1 MAQTGF
7 PLFMDAGSITVLN
20 DSTTTAITAGDGVY
34 SIANNDKFTGTAA
47 SVRSGYAAGDIK
59 VKKASLANTSYKT
72 FIGVALTDIGA
83 DEYGSVALEGVFV
96 HPAAGA
102 ITSGD
107 WIQWNTTTSNQ
118 VQAIT
123 DLGTTVL
130 LTDGDYIIGKAL
142 TGASTENKY
151 VAWKLCL

>member
-7 PLFMDAGSITVLN
+7 PLFMDADVITVLN

-34 SIANNDKFTGTAA
+34 SIANNDALTGTAA
-47 SVRSGYAAGDIK
+47 SVRAGYAAGDIK
-59 VKKASLANTSYKT
+59 VKLASGANTSYKT
-72 FIGVALTDIGA
+72 FIGVALTDIAA
-83 DEYGSVALEGVFV
+83 DGYGSVALEGIFA
-96 HPAAGA
+96 HPAAAA

-123 DLGTTVL
+123 DLGTTAIL
-130 LTDGDYIIGKAL
+130 ADGDYIIGKAL
-142 TGASTENKY
+142 TGASTADKY
-151 VAWKLCL
+151 IAWKMCL

>member
-7 PLFMDAGSITVLN
+7 PLFVDADVITVLN

-34 SIANNDKFTGTAA
+34 SVANNDRFTGTASTA
-47 SVRSGYAAGDIK
+47 RSSYSAGDIK
-59 VKKASLANTSYKT
+59 VKKASLSNTAYKT
-72 FIGVALTDIGA
+72 FIGIALTDIA
-83 DEYGSVALEGVFV
+83 PDSYGSVAMEGIFL

-102 ITSGD
+102 ITAGD

-118 VQAIT
+118 VQAVT
-123 DLGTTVL
+123 DLGTTAV

-142 TGASTENKY
+142 TGASAENKY
-151 VAWKLCL
+151 IAWKMTL

>member
-7 PLFMDAGSITVLN
+7 PLFMDANGITVLN

-47 SVRSGYAAGDIK
+47 TSRSGYAAGDIK
-59 VKKASLANTSYKT
+59 VKVASNANTAYKA
-72 FIGVALTDIGA
+72 FMGVALTDIGA
-83 DEYGSVALEGVFV
+83 NEYGTIAMEGVFL

-102 ITSGD
+102 ITSGE

-123 DLGTTVL
+123 DLGTTAVL
-130 LTDGDYIIGKAL
+130 GDGDYIIGKAL
-142 TGASTENKY
+142 TGASAENKY
-151 VAWKLCL
+151 VAWKMCL